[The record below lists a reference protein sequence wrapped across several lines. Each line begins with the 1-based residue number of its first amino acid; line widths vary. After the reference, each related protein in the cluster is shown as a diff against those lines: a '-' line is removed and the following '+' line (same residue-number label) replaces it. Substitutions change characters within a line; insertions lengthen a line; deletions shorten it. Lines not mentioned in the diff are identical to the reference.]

1 MAVIQIT
8 SREFRNSQASIFE
21 LADKGTQVIIRRGKK
36 RSYMLAPVSDDDLCL
51 SPEAE
56 KRISK
61 VREEYA
67 RGEVVTCSTI
77 DELHD
82 FLDKL

>member
-1 MAVIQIT
+1 MAVIQVT
-8 SREFRNSQASIFE
+8 SREFRNSQASLFE

-56 KRISK
+56 ERISK
-61 VREEYA
+61 AREEFA
-67 RGEVVTCSTI
+67 HGEVVTCRTV
-77 DELHD
+77 DELHS
-82 FLDKL
+82 FLETL

>member
-21 LADKGTQVIIRRGKK
+21 LADNGMQVIIRRGKK
-36 RSYMLAPVSDDDLCL
+36 RAYMLAPVYDDDLCL
-51 SPEAE
+51 SQKAE
-56 KRISK
+56 ERINKS
-61 VREEYA
+61 REEYA

-77 DELHD
+77 DELHSY
-82 FLDKL
+82 LDTL

>member
-1 MAVIQIT
+1 MAVVQIT
-8 SREFRNSQASIFE
+8 SREFRNNQASAFE
-21 LADKGTQVIIRRGKK
+21 LADKGAQVIIRRGKK
-36 RSYMLAPVSDDDLCL
+36 RSYLLAPVSDDDLCL

>member
-1 MAVIQIT
+1 MAVVQFT

-51 SPEAE
+51 SQEAE
-56 KRISK
+56 ERINK
-61 VREEYA
+61 AREEYE

-77 DELHD
+77 DELHRY
-82 FLDKL
+82 LDTL